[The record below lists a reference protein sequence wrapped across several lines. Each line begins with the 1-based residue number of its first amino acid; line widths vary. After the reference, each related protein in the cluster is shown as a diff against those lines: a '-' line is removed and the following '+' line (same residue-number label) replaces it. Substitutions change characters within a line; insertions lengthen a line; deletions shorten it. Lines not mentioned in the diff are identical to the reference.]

1 MYDKE
6 LVLEV
11 LTQIHQAAATV
22 SMRFKPIKSAN
33 DFTDSPGGME
43 KLDAICMQLIAIG
56 ESLKNIDKIT
66 GKSLLHKYPQIEWDK
81 IKGMRDIISHHYF
94 DVDAE
99 VIFDVCQNHI
109 DDLAKTVNQIIKD
122 MSQ

>member
-6 LVLEV
+6 LVQEM
-11 LTQIHQAAATV
+11 LTQICQSITTV
-22 SMRFKPIKSAN
+22 KKRFEPVRSAN
-33 DFTDSPGGME
+33 DFTDSDAGME

-56 ESLKNIDKIT
+56 ESLKNIDKAT
-66 GKSLLHKYPQIEWDK
+66 NNSLLHKYPQVKWDK

-99 VIFDVCQNHI
+99 IIFDVCKNHI
-109 DDLAKTVNQIIKD
+109 DELVQAINQIIKD
-122 MSQ
+122 IS